1 MFKETVVIDTDI
13 IVDLLRKVEDAK
25 KFFKRIENNEIQA
38 YFSIIT
44 ELELF
49 AGKTSQSAEEQKI
62 IDDLL
67 SIMIRVD
74 LDREIARK
82 AGFMRRTYDL
92 AIADSIIV
100 ATALSKN
107 VKTIVT
113 RNKKHFA
120 KVKEI
125 EVLVP
130 Y

>member
-1 MFKETVVIDTDI
+1 MFKDAVVVDTDI
-13 IVDLLRKVEDAK
+13 IVDLLRKVEDSK
-25 KFFKRIENNEIQA
+25 KFFKKIENNEMQA

-49 AGKTSQSAEEQKI
+49 AGKTSQSMEEQKI

-67 SIMIRVD
+67 SIMIRVN

-82 AGFMRRTYDL
+82 AGFIRRTYDL

-107 VKTIVT
+107 VKKIVT
-113 RNKKHFA
+113 RNKKHFV
-120 KVKEI
+120 KVKEV

>member
-1 MFKETVVIDTDI
+1 MVKETVVIDTDI

>member
-1 MFKETVVIDTDI
+1 MFKDAVVVDTDI

-25 KFFKRIENNEIQA
+25 KFFKKIENNEIQA
-38 YFSIIT
+38 YFSTIT

-82 AGFMRRTYDL
+82 AGFIRRNYDL
-92 AIADSIIV
+92 SIADSIIV

-107 VKTIVT
+107 VKKIVT

-120 KVKEI
+120 KVKEVEI
-125 EVLVP
+125 LVP